1 MSETSPLT
9 QGVTPGFWERQ
20 GIVPHLRWGFV
31 AVTLFMI
38 GDGIEAGF
46 LSPYLDE
53 QGFSNGQVSMLW
65 GVYGFVVAVAAWL
78 SGSLSEA
85 FGPRRVMLV
94 GFAIWMAFEAG
105 FLYALMQHDYM
116 LMLVTFGVRGLG
128 YPLFA
133 YGFLVWVAMD
143 TPEKTMGKA
152 AGWYWF
158 FSILGLGVL
167 SSYYAGVVIPV
178 IGELATLASSLVFVG
193 GGGILLL
200 VLVRARKQPPTDLR
214 TTPRS
219 VLGAFTV
226 VIERPKIGIGGV
238 VRVINTLGYY
248 AFVVFLTTYMVRE
261 IGLSTTEWQT
271 VWGTM
276 LLVNVLANILFGY
289 VGDIVGRVPT
299 IAWFGGLGCAI
310 SVLALY
316 YVPEFFGANF
326 WAIMAVA
333 VMYGLSLAGYVPLSA
348 VMPALAPHRVGSAI
362 AILNLAAGVSQF
374 MGPVVAGLVVPIGV
388 AGTIWVISGIYVFG
402 IVITHCL
409 RDRAAVDEPDSPQIP
424 PIGKCT
430 NPTVELTTNEIVW
443 RRA

>member
-1 MSETSPLT
+1 
-9 QGVTPGFWERQ
+9 
-20 GIVPHLRWGFV
+20 
-31 AVTLFMI
+31 
-38 GDGIEAGF
+38 
-46 LSPYLDE
+46 
-53 QGFSNGQVSMLW
+53 
-65 GVYGFVVAVAAWL
+65 
-78 SGSLSEA
+78 
-85 FGPRRVMLV
+85 V
-94 GFAIWMAFEAG
+94 GATG
-105 FLYALMQHDYM
+105 N
-116 LMLVTFGVRGLG
+116 
-128 YPLFA
+128 FA

-143 TPEKTMGKA
+143 TPEETMGKA

-167 SSYYAGVVIPV
+167 SSYYAGAVIPV

-193 GGGILLL
+193 AGGILLL
-200 VLVRARKQPPTDLR
+200 VLVRARRQQTKDLG
-214 TTPRS
+214 TTLRS

-226 VIERPKIGIGGV
+226 VVERPKIGIGGV

-261 IGLSTTEWQT
+261 IDLSTTEWQT

-316 YVPEFFGANF
+316 CVPEFFGANF
-326 WAIMAVA
+326 WAIIAVA
-333 VMYGLSLAGYVPLSA
+333 VMYGLCLAGYVPLSA

-374 MGPVVAGLVVPIGV
+374 AGPVVAGLVGPIGV
-388 AGTIWVISGIYVFG
+388 GGTIWVISGIHVFG
-402 IVITHCL
+402 IAITYCL
-409 RDRAAVDEPDSPQIP
+409 RDRAATDGPEQSPSA
-424 PIGKCT
+424 PIDKFT
-430 NPTVELTTNEIVW
+430 NPTVELAANEIAA